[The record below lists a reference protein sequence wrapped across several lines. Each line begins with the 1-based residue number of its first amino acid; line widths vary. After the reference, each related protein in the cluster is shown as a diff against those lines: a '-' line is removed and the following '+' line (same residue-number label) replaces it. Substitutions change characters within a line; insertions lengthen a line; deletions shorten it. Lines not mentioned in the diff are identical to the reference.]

1 MDQTAKEIVRTG
13 LFDAQSQQHETAMF
27 LVMVGRLA
35 ELLSSELGVDE
46 ICRELTRII
55 IEETGFENCSILL
68 WDPPNDCLSLA
79 AADGLENL
87 LGGDAIREYNP
98 DLKFAT
104 AEGLAGQAFVNR
116 FPIFVEDSALE
127 AIPLK
132 TGAVVWPIS
141 LACLPLV
148 DVGVLNISSFHPQR
162 FTTQIRRYWELIGKI
177 IGYFLIGVSLQG
189 DKRNGRR
196 DGLGRA
202 HRSKGEN
209 GDEDDSVAES
219 LRLTEDALQY
229 IPQGICLLDADGNVA
244 KVNGSIERC
253 YGGSASELI
262 GRSPSVIF
270 HDPRMF
276 EALFEKVAS
285 SPMEEMT
292 DVPLVNAEGTVYS
305 ADLNL
310 VKMSKNRTVRGYLL
324 VINDVTKKKAFS
336 EKMLQAEKLAALGT
350 MAGGVAHDFNNLLM
364 AILGNIQLILPQV
377 QEEEILRRLKNIE
390 KAVHDGANTVR
401 RLQKFT
407 ESDRHHQL
415 IPIAADVNEAIK
427 DVVEMTRPRWKNAME
442 KHGHTIQFKMN
453 FGPNCYTRIHVS
465 DFREVLTNLVFN
477 AIEAMPEGG
486 TITISTKPLKDMV
499 VMEVADT
506 GIGMSQDL
514 AAKIFDPF
522 YTTKGIGN
530 SGLGL
535 SVSWSLIA
543 RAGGEIQVT
552 SKSGKGSLF
561 TIKLPKTDPPRKVSS
576 PLDQRK
582 LPTAQRLLL
591 VDDDI
596 EVLGILQDMLRFK
609 GYRVVT
615 ATDGEKAVEIIEKE
629 EFDLVVTDLG
639 MPGISGW
646 EVARTAKSKN
656 PKIPVVLLTG
666 WGAQYEEEDLGN
678 KGVDIVLS
686 KPLSWEKL
694 TESIDKLL

>member
-1 MDQTAKEIVRTG
+1 MDQTARKIVSAS
-13 LFDAQSQQHETAMF
+13 LLDAQSQQQETAMF

-35 ELLSSELGVDE
+35 ELLSLDLGVTQ
-46 ICRELTRII
+46 ICQELTRII

-68 WDPPNDCLSLA
+68 WDPQNDCLSFI

-87 LGGDAIREYNP
+87 LGGGALREYNE
-98 DLKFAT
+98 DLKFAAT
-104 AEGLAGQAFVNR
+104 EGLAGQAFVGKS
-116 FPIFVEDSALE
+116 PIFVEDSSQE

-132 TGAVVWPIS
+132 AGAVVWPTS
-141 LACLPLV
+141 MVCLPLL
-148 DVGVLNISSFHPQR
+148 DVGVLNLSSFHPQR
-162 FTTQIRRYWELIGKI
+162 FTMQIRRYWELIGKI
-177 IGYFLIGVSLQG
+177 IGYLLVGVSPQGVREHGLQDRLKIARRPKDGTADDDG
-189 DKRNGRR
+189 D
-196 DGLGRA
+196 A
-202 HRSKGEN
+202 
-209 GDEDDSVAES
+209 AES
-219 LRLTEDALQY
+219 LRLTEDAFQS
-229 IPQGICLLDADGNVA
+229 IPQGICFLDADGNVA

-253 YGGSASELI
+253 YGGNASELI

-270 HDPRMF
+270 HDPKMF
-276 EALFEKVAS
+276 EAIFEKVAS
-285 SPMEEMT
+285 SPVEEMT

-310 VKMSKNRTVRGYLL
+310 VKMSENGTVKGYLL
-324 VINDVTKKKAFS
+324 VINDVTKKKAFAD
-336 EKMLQAEKLAALGT
+336 KMLQAEKLAALGT

-407 ESDRHHQL
+407 ESDRHHQM
-415 IPIAADVNEAIK
+415 ISISADVNEAIK

-442 KHGHTIQFKMN
+442 KHGHTIQFKMDL
-453 FGPNCYTRIHVS
+453 GPNCFSGIHIS
-465 DFREVLTNLVFN
+465 DFREVLTNLVLN

-486 TITISTKPLKDMV
+486 TIAISTKPLKDMV
-499 VMEVADT
+499 MIEVSDT

-514 AAKIFDPF
+514 AARIFDPF

-543 RAGGEIQVT
+543 RTGGEIQVT
-552 SKSGKGSLF
+552 SKPGKGSIF

-582 LPTAQRLLL
+582 MPASKRLLV

-609 GYRVVT
+609 GYKVIAV
-615 ATDGEKAVEIIEKE
+615 TDGEKAVEIIDKE
-629 EFDLVVTDLG
+629 DFDLVITDLG

-646 EVARTAKSKN
+646 EVAKAAKGKN
-656 PKIPVVLLTG
+656 AKLPVVLLTG
-666 WGAQYEEEDLGN
+666 WGAQYEEEDLEN
-678 KGVDIVLS
+678 RGVDIVLS

-694 TESIDKLL
+694 TESVDKLL